1 MLKPED
7 NVGDILESHDK
18 KIEAL
23 ERTLAGLVNKHI
35 KCHIERYSLWIILFC
50 TAINM
55 LNTVTVKSTYN
66 KLIELVDIINT
77 ELSFVISNED
87 EYHQRVDELIQS
99 SLDLNE
105 SVRQLVETVFDYSPL
120 SKDEAN

>member
-1 MLKPED
+1 
-7 NVGDILESHDK
+7 
-18 KIEAL
+18 
-23 ERTLAGLVNKHI
+23 
-35 KCHIERYSLWIILFC
+35 
-50 TAINM
+50 M